1 MMFSNRDPDR
11 ESHAIR
17 ITRDVVEIVA
27 ILAAGFWAFYVFIY
41 ENRIKPSFT
50 DPQVAVSATLQK
62 TSQHAGADGILLK
75 TELRNVGV
83 VPFYLV
89 GYAVTVLGARVT
101 LSTHP
106 MPPTRSSRSETT
118 DTYFRQSKFVPVY
131 GSGYITSLGNPSS
144 TRELELQP
152 GGNGVQESIFFVPA
166 GRFDFL
172 TVHLN
177 ACFSKYAGRT
187 VPARLE
193 FHSDGVAVVTCS
205 AEHLAY
211 DVGTLDLQK

>member
-1 MMFSNRDPDR
+1 MFSNRDPDHDSR
-11 ESHAIR
+11 AIR
-17 ITRDVVEIVA
+17 ITRDVVEVVA

-50 DPQVAVSATLQK
+50 DPPITVSATLQK
-62 TSQHAGADGILLK
+62 SSQHAGAVGILLK

-89 GYAVTVLGARVT
+89 GYAITVLGARVT
-101 LSTHP
+101 LSTNP
-106 MPPTRSSRSETT
+106 LPPTRSSRSETT

-131 GSGYITSLGNPSS
+131 GSGYITHLGNPSA

-152 GGNGVQESIFFVPA
+152 GGSGAQEDIFFLPE

-177 ACFSKYAGRT
+177 ACFSKYADRT

-193 FHSDGVAVVTCS
+193 FHRDGVAVITCS
-205 AEHLAY
+205 ALHFAN
-211 DVGTLDLQK
+211 DIGTLDLQK